1 MGWDEVRWALKH
13 ACAERNIT
21 SSHVARIEL
30 GGWRAGRRAMVSHVS
45 ARSFGRSAVEAS
57 SGAGWWWEGV
67 VTGQRRGER
76 EARAG
81 AASADPS
88 SRMWPLPVHSISSLP
103 PCSMAWVVGSSRLAR
118 LSSLAFLYPLL
129 SPASSLHVRTRHG
142 GHIVSVLQVSSK
154 RSKRSFI
161 LGGRT
166 GRRRNNLNRPS
177 VCRPQAHAAF
187 QFSYSNAGG

>member
-103 PCSMAWVVGSSRLAR
+103 PCSSMAWVVGSSRLAR
-118 LSSLAFLYPLL
+118 MSSRAFLYPLL
-129 SPASSLHVRTRHG
+129 SPALSHQEHL
-142 GHIVSVLQVSSK
+142 
-154 RSKRSFI
+154 
-161 LGGRT
+161 
-166 GRRRNNLNRPS
+166 
-177 VCRPQAHAAF
+177 
-187 QFSYSNAGG
+187 